1 MQDYY
6 YKRVEDG
13 TYCVT
18 GYEGDEQDV
27 VIPEDRVITMVYDKV
42 FRGHSEIRS
51 IHIPDTVTDLGE
63 FVFDGCEN
71 LRHLALPAHLKT
83 LWGYT
88 FTRCGIEE
96 IILPDGL
103 RIIPPFAFKECKNL
117 RRVVCGRRMEKIHA
131 WAFAGC
137 DQLAKEGLVHGPGVE
152 ISPQAFETKILN
164 T

>member
-1 MQDYY
+1 MQEFY

-51 IHIPDTVTDLGE
+51 VHIPDTVTDLGE
-63 FVFDGCEN
+63 FVFDGCVN
-71 LRHLALPAHLKT
+71 LRHLVLPANLKT

-88 FTRCGIEE
+88 FIRCGIEE
-96 IILPDGL
+96 IVLPDGL
-103 RIIPPFAFKECKNL
+103 RIIPPFAFKE
-117 RRVVCGRRMEKIHA
+117 
-131 WAFAGC
+131 
-137 DQLAKEGLVHGPGVE
+137 AKMLLTSSIWYKLPR
-152 ISPQAFETKILN
+152 
-164 T
+164 